1 MSGGQN
7 WTNFVDSGPGLETA
21 IPTELSIK
29 EFDPT
34 LTSILNFADPEAFK
48 ALVCPLGLE
57 ELRAVVMYEVMNL
70 HGLVVAVR
78 HNQIILDNC
87 QRQLSEIELFAKGYL
102 VSAPSYDLI
111 SKLEG

>member
-1 MSGGQN
+1 MTGGVN
-7 WTNFVDSGPGLETA
+7 WRNFVDTGPGNETA

-57 ELRAVVMYEVMNL
+57 ELRAVVLYEVMNL

-78 HNQIILDNC
+78 HNQIILDTC
-87 QRQLSEIELFAKGYL
+87 QRQMSELELFGKGFL
-102 VSAPSYDLI
+102 VSSPSYDI
-111 SKLEG
+111 VSKLEG

>member
-1 MSGGQN
+1 MD
-7 WTNFVDSGPGLETA
+7 TN

-34 LTSILNFADPEAFK
+34 LTATLNFSDPEAFK

-78 HNQIILDNC
+78 HN
-87 QRQLSEIELFAKGYL
+87 
-102 VSAPSYDLI
+102 
-111 SKLEG
+111 